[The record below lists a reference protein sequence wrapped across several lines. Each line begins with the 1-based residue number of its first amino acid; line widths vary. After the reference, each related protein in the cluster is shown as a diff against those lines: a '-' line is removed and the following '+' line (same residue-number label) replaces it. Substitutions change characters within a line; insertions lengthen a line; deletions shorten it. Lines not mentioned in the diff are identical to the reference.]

1 MAITAYQ
8 VAYSQSTG
16 NGLVTPV
23 ADRRLYKFLLTK
35 TVGVDGR
42 LRTKMLF
49 DTANIATLVVG
60 IILILLL
67 GYIVNDK

>member
-23 ADRRLYKFLLTK
+23 VDRRLYEFLLLN
-35 TVGVDGR
+35 TVGVGNDP
-42 LRTKMLF
+42 
-49 DTANIATLVVG
+49 TAEWCATNLG
-60 IILILLL
+60 IFN
-67 GYIVNDK
+67 GSKTVTP

>member
-23 ADRRLYKFLLTK
+23 VDRRLYEFLLLN
-35 TVGVDGR
+35 TVGVADNVIGMWDR
-42 LRTKMLF
+42 
-49 DTANIATLVVG
+49 
-60 IILILLL
+60 
-67 GYIVNDK
+67 VNK